1 MWLYDR
7 FIDALATVAV
17 LLLLAIMVG
26 IGLDVATRYFLDE
39 PIGWMLEFVQHSLL
53 SVVFLGLAWLTREG
67 GHVSVDILVDAV
79 SLRWRRR
86 LIGFAL
92 LTASVTSGFVGGW
105 AIYVT
110 FDNYRRGVE
119 TIGIYPIPR
128 SLLIGVI
135 ALGLTLTSIEFF
147 RRAYALIVARDDA
160 LLQRR
165 SELEP

>member
-7 FIDALATVAV
+7 FIDALAYIAV

-53 SVVFLGLAWLTREG
+53 SIVFLGLAWLTREG
-67 GHVSVDILVDAV
+67 GHVSVDILLDAV

-86 LIGFAL
+86 LVGFSL
-92 LTASVTSGFVGGW
+92 LTAGATSGFVGGW

-110 FDNYRRGVE
+110 IDNYRRGVE

-147 RRAYALIVARDDA
+147 RRTYAVIIARDDA
-160 LLQRR
+160 VLQRH